1 MYKEDFNTKLLGNAI
16 NSVVKSLSKSPNF
29 SSLTK
34 IFRNW
39 SNVVDERFRKY
50 CYPLK
55 VVTDITRKSGKL
67 IVVSNNPM
75 ASFYINNNKN
85 YILSRINTYF
95 GYNSIVSIQVREIPI
110 IISDVYIKKQKK
122 ELTKEQQ
129 ERIDNIVDNGNL
141 SKSIKNLLYTYY
153 SY

>member
-1 MYKEDFNTKLLGNAI
+1 MYEKDFNTKLLGSTI

-29 SSLTK
+29 NSLSK

-39 SNVVDERFRKY
+39 SNIIDGKYLRY

-55 VVTDITRKSGKL
+55 VVTDVTQKTGKL
-67 IVVSNNPM
+67 IVVSNNP
-75 ASFYINNNKN
+75 ATSFYINNNKN

-95 GYNSIVSIQVREIPI
+95 GYNSIVSIQIKEIPMI
-110 IISDVYIKKQKK
+110 IGDVYTKKQKK

-129 ERIDNIVDNGNL
+129 ERIDSITDNDNL
-141 SKSIKNLLYTYY
+141 SKSIKNLLYVYY